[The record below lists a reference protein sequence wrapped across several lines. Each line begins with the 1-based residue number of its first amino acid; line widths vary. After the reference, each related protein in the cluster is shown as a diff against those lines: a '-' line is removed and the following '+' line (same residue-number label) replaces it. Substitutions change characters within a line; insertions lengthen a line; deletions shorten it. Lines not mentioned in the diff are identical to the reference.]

1 MDVLPAG
8 SSKIEHIIQ
17 RFESG
22 DKEVQYEYIQSAQD
36 LSIDAMDGDTALS
49 NSAVQGLPV
58 PNCSV
63 EDRLRPLNPFYIE
76 KEVKKKRF
84 IPDITSPVTSLVSTK
99 GALDSVVEERKAKK
113 AAEKTQK
120 AAEKF
125 SVALSAN
132 IQANV
137 KIRKSTAQMP
147 PSYNGFIAS
156 NLIEHQNYGSIE
168 LLM

>member
-1 MDVLPAG
+1 MDGL
-8 SSKIEHIIQ
+8 SKIENIIQ
-17 RFESG
+17 RFEAG

-36 LSIDAMDGDTALS
+36 LSVDAMDGDTALIK
-49 NSAVQGLPV
+49 SAVQGLPV

-84 IPDITSPVTSLVSTK
+84 IPDITSPVTSAVSTK
-99 GALDSVVEERKAKK
+99 GVDVAVVERKAKADGKK
-113 AAEKTQK
+113 AQK

-132 IQANV
+132 IKANV

-147 PSYNGFIAS
+147 PSYNGFIAN
-156 NLIEHQNYGSIE
+156 NLVDHQNYGSSPIE

>member
-1 MDVLPAG
+1 MDDR
-8 SSKIEHIIQ
+8 SKIGNIIQ
-17 RFESG
+17 RFENG

-36 LSIDAMDGDTALS
+36 LSVDAMDGDTALS

-58 PNCSV
+58 PQCSV

-84 IPDITSPVTSLVSTK
+84 VPDITSPVTSHISTEIVK
-99 GALDSVVEERKAKK
+99 TEVLERKAKADGKK
-113 AAEKTQK
+113 AAK

-147 PSYNGFIAS
+147 VSYNGFIAT
-156 NLIEHQNYGSIE
+156 NLLDHQNYSNSPVVN
-168 LLM
+168 